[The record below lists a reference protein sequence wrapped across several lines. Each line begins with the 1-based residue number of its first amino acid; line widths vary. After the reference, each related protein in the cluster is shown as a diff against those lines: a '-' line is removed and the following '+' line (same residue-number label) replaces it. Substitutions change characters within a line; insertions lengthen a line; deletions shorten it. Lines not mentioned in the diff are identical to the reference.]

1 MHVVIASHDLY
12 PDPGSGGTGRYVY
25 ETARRLAD
33 RGHEVS
39 VVTRRRGDVP
49 TRETVAGID
58 VARYDLSVAE
68 TPGPAVLARL
78 PRAVRTV
85 DRFVPDHP
93 DLLSLQGPVTG
104 ALAHAVVERAV
115 PRRCT
120 FHSPWP
126 TEYGIRTRD
135 TDRGALRR
143 RLNAALRDRI
153 ERRLLGSV
161 EEVGTLSEYM
171 HGRLRERY
179 DPAAPTRI
187 VAGGVDVEVFAP
199 DAGRHER
206 VAGGGPTFLT
216 VRRLSPRMG
225 HGMLLEAFARV
236 REDHPDAELYVA
248 GDGPLAGKLRERAT
262 GLGVDDATTFLGYVP
277 DGALPAAYASADVFV
292 LPTTELE
299 GFGLATLEA
308 LASGTPVV
316 GTRVGGTV
324 EILEGAERRENVP
337 ARMLSSVDAET
348 LATRMNDWARL
359 DRGTRERAER
369 ACRAYVE
376 SRYTW
381 ERTVDALER
390 RYRALTETR

>member
-1 MHVVIASHDLY
+1 MHVAIASHDFY

-25 ETARRLAD
+25 ETARRLVD
-33 RGHEVS
+33 RGHDVS

-49 TRETVAGID
+49 ARETVAGID

-68 TPGPAVLARL
+68 TPAPAVLARL
-78 PRAVRTV
+78 PRAARTV
-85 DRFVPDHP
+85 DRLVPDDP
-93 DLLSLQGPVTG
+93 DVLSLQGPVTG
-104 ALAHAVVERAV
+104 ALAHATVDRTV

-126 TEYGIRTRD
+126 TEYRIRTRD
-135 TDRGALRR
+135 ADRSAPRR

-171 HGRLRERY
+171 RERLRERY
-179 DPAAPTRI
+179 DPAAPTR
-187 VAGGVDVEVFAP
+187 VVPGGVDVDAFAP

-225 HGMLLEAFARV
+225 HGLLLEAFARV
-236 REDHPDAELYVA
+236 GRRCPDAELYVA
-248 GDGPLAGKLRERAT
+248 GDGPLAGELRERAT
-262 GLGVDDATTFLGYVP
+262 ELGIDDAVTFLGYVP
-277 DGALPAAYASADVFV
+277 DEALPAAYASADVFV

-308 LASGTPVV
+308 LASGTPAV
-316 GTRVGGTV
+316 GTHVGGTV
-324 EILEGAERRENVP
+324 ELLEGCQEREDVP
-337 ARMLSSVDAET
+337 AEMLSAVDADA
-348 LATRMNDWARL
+348 LAARMVEWAEL
-359 DRGTRERAER
+359 DPESRERAGR
-369 ACRAYVE
+369 ACRAYARE
-376 SRYTW
+376 RYAW

-390 RYRALTETR
+390 RYRAVAGAK